1 MYKKN
6 GWTDFESKW
15 YNRLSHI
22 HRDSLVPDL
31 KGTKMSKKTKYPA
44 FSNGSVSINGD
55 TVATTSKDGNTVNT
69 NYNMSETEKN
79 IYDYVQNS
87 FLDSL
92 KNVNVFDEDTKK
104 NLQSQVDAYTNKGL
118 DIINNTYT
126 PMINDL
132 KNDVA
137 SRFGNFDNSVFM
149 DNLNSIEDSRADAM
163 NSLTQDILAQ
173 QNNLI
178 NDELSRRYNYLNLLS
193 GTQDQIT
200 SNIFNYLNAA
210 LQNSSAGNSYN
221 QANYNATN
229 GGSSGSSIDF
239 ANLISTIGQ
248 AFLKSRF

>member
-1 MYKKN
+1 
-6 GWTDFESKW
+6 
-15 YNRLSHI
+15 
-22 HRDSLVPDL
+22 
-31 KGTKMSKKTKYPA
+31 MSKKTKYPA

-229 GGSSGSSIDF
+229 GGSGSSIDF